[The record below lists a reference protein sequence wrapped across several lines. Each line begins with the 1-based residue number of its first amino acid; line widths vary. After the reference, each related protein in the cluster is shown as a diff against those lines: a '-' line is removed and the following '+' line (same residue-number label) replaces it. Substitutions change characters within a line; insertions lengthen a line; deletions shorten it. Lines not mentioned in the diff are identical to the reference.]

1 MVKFYEYFFYRMYW
15 YYVEKGKEDIGNET
29 LSCAIGMSLFQGF
42 NFVVLFEFIRFLILG
57 IRDSNIWFYWV
68 PVTIIIISD
77 YMYFSRGG
85 RQKRIVDY
93 WKKAPKREKVKMDVI
108 LISYMVGTVLTTF
121 WMAYMIRNNLKL

>member
-29 LSCAIGMSLFQGF
+29 LSCVLGMSFIQGF

-57 IRDSNIWFYWV
+57 IRDSNVWFYWV
-68 PVTIIIISD
+68 PLTIIIICN

-85 RQKRIVDY
+85 RKKRIVDY
-93 WKKAPKREKVKMDVI
+93 WKKAPKREKVKMDVM
-108 LISYMVGTVLTTF
+108 LIIYIAGTVLTTLC
-121 WMAYMIRNNLKL
+121 MAYMIRNNLKL